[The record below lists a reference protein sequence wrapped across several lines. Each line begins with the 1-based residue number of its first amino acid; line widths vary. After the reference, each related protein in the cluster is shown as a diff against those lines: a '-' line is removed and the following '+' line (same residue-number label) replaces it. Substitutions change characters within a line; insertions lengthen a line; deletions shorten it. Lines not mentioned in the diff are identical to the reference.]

1 MPHLDTIHPEN
12 FQREVL
18 QSPVPVIL
26 EFGAT
31 WCQPCKRLEP
41 ILEQLAQRWQ
51 AKARFARIDVDE
63 GADIAMRYQVM
74 GVPTVIL
81 FSGGAALERVT
92 GLQPLERLAQKFEG
106 YLK

>member
-1 MPHLDTIHPEN
+1 MAHLDTIDPAN

-26 EFGAT
+26 EFGAE

-51 AKARFARIDVDE
+51 TKARFARLDVDE
-63 GADIAMRYQVM
+63 GAEIAMRYQVM

-81 FSGGAALERVT
+81 FADGAARERVT
-92 GLQPLERLAQKFEG
+92 GLQPLDRLAQKFEG